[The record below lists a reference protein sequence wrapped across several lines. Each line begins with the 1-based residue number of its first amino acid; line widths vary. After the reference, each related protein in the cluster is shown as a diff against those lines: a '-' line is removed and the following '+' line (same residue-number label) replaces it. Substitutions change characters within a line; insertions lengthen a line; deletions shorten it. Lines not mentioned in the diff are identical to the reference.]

1 MGLTSREKKMVI
13 GIAVAVVI
21 AALILAFLLGRGT
34 GKDAVTTSTAPTVTR
49 TTPTTPTQTV
59 VTVTTTAPAPA
70 PAPAAAL
77 EITERSASPEVVSA
91 GAPMTF
97 TARVRGAAASVTMT
111 VYKRDTGVLAITL
124 PLAPGAAVAGV
135 TTWSAGT
142 TAPVDPGEYRYHAS
156 AVSSDGATVEMP
168 GVSGW
173 TFLVNP

>member
-34 GKDAVTTSTAPTVTR
+34 GKDAVTTSTAPTVTQ

-70 PAPAAAL
+70 PAAPPEL
-77 EITERSASPEVVSA
+77 IERSASPEMVSA
-91 GAPMTF
+91 GATMTF

-124 PLAPGAAVAGV
+124 PLTPGATVAGV

-142 TAPVDPGEYRYHAS
+142 TAPVDPGEYRYYAS
-156 AVSSDGATVEMP
+156 AVASDGATVEMP